1 LFDRAKPTVGCS
13 GHGRRRRR
21 RRRRRRM
28 RKRKRRY
35 MNSIAEYQGNAT
47 DEIGVIWVK
56 PVLVPLR

>member
-1 LFDRAKPTVGCS
+1 
-13 GHGRRRRR
+13 
-21 RRRRRRM
+21 M